1 MNNTPKNSKKFICDK
16 CNFECSNKQDYSRHL
31 STAKHKRLTNEEVS
45 PNVETK
51 TFRCECGKIYKHM
64 STLCN
69 HKKKCI
75 VVQNPS
81 KEENISNQFLKDE
94 IIERLVKELGEERKA
109 ILEKNNEN
117 QEMKSMFL
125 MMIEKYQQAA
135 QEANQQLANTIV
147 KGNQELVK
155 GNQEATKELVN
166 KFIEIA
172 PKMGNNTTN
181 NNNNND
187 NRKITFNYYLENN
200 CKDAETIHDFV
211 DRYSLKCGDYFREN
225 ARAVVERQVSLAVNA
240 HRLFFECLREN
251 PQHMNFVQ
259 TSNVHDGIHYVKE
272 KERIKEN
279 NIMTLYGEAEFR
291 KYTDKFQKKGFE
303 ISSAVYRV
311 LRVIQEETYDHFKRK
326 CRKKPQESDYEGQ
339 YSDYVSEYT
348 RDMEDYTNQYEYST
362 EHNCSLK
369 TSLMDQVFSVIN
381 LFDTTKPAG
390 KKTCKEILEMS
401 RYSTKS
407 QLLC

>member
-1 MNNTPKNSKKFICDK
+1 MKKTPTTSKKFICEK
-16 CNFECSNKQDYSRHL
+16 CNFTCSNKQDYTRHL
-31 STAKHKRLTNEEVS
+31 STAKHKRHHSSSIINNLVCDICN
-45 PNVETK
+45 K
-51 TFRCECGKIYKHM
+51 QYKDR
-64 STLCN
+64 SGLWR

-75 VVQNPS
+75 VVQKPS

-147 KGNQELVK
+147 KGNQET
-155 GNQEATKELVN
+155 TKELVN
-166 KFIEIA
+166 KFIEMA
-172 PKMGNNTTN
+172 PKMGNTT
-181 NNNNND
+181 NNND
-187 NRKITFNYYLENN
+187 NRKITFNYYLTNH
-200 CKDAETIHDFV
+200 CKDAETIHDFI

-225 ARAVVERQVSLAVNA
+225 ARAIVDRQVSLADNA

-279 NIMTLYGEAEFR
+279 DIMTFYGEAEFR

-311 LRVIQEETYDHFKRK
+311 LRVIQEEVYERFHRK
-326 CRKKPQESDYEGQ
+326 CRKQPRESDYEGQ
-339 YSDYVSEYT
+339 YSDYVREYT
-348 RDMEDYTNQYEYST
+348 RDMEDYDRQYENST

-369 TSLMDQVFSVIN
+369 TALMDQVFAVIN

-390 KKTCKEILEMS
+390 KKTCREILEIS
-401 RYSTKS
+401 RSSMKTAM
-407 QLLC
+407 LLD

>member
-1 MNNTPKNSKKFICDK
+1 MDNTFTPIPPYKFSCIKCDF
-16 CNFECSNKQDYSRHL
+16 NCSNKKDFKRHL
-31 STAKHKRLTNEEVS
+31 STVKHKRIMEEDNDL
-45 PNVETK
+45 PQLPPIVEY
-51 TFRCECGKIYKHM
+51 RCECGKSYKYK
-64 STLCN
+64 SGLYN
-69 HKKKCI
+69 HKKKCTHTE
-75 VVQNPS
+75 PAEEEEEETTS
-81 KEENISNQFLKDE
+81 KDPLSEQP
-94 IIERLVKELGEERKA
+94 
-109 ILEKNNEN
+109 
-117 QEMKSMFL
+117 MFL
-125 MMIEKYQQAA
+125 QMIIQYFETLRQSEQEQRKSEQEQRKSEQEQMGNMMKEI
-135 QEANQQLANTIV
+135 
-147 KGNQELVK
+147 VK

-225 ARAVVERQVSLAVNA
+225 ARAIVDRQVSLAVNA

-311 LRVIQEETYDHFKRK
+311 LRVIQEETYDHFKRN

-339 YSDYVSEYT
+339 YSDYVSEYM
-348 RDMEDYTNQYEYST
+348 RDMEDYNNQYEYST

>member
-45 PNVETK
+45 PNVEPK

-64 STLCN
+64 SSLCN
-69 HKKKCI
+69 HKNKCI

-81 KEENISNQFLKDE
+81 REENISNQFLKDE

-109 ILEKNNEN
+109 LMEKN

-125 MMIEKYQQAA
+125 MMIEKYQEAA

-181 NNNNND
+181 NNND

-225 ARAVVERQVSLAVNA
+225 ARAVVDRQVSLAVNA

>member
-45 PNVETK
+45 PNVEAK
-51 TFRCECGKIYKHM
+51 TFRCKCGKIYKHM
-64 STLCN
+64 SSLCN

-81 KEENISNQFLKDE
+81 REENISNQFLKDE

-109 ILEKNNEN
+109 LMEKNNEN

-125 MMIEKYQQAA
+125 MMIEKYQQAS

-155 GNQEATKELVN
+155 GNQETTKELVN
-166 KFIEIA
+166 KFIELA
-172 PKMGNNTTN
+172 PKMGNNTT
-181 NNNNND
+181 NNND
-187 NRKITFNYYLENN
+187 NRKITFNYYLTNH
-200 CKDAETIHDFV
+200 CKDAETIHDFI
-211 DRYSLKCGDYFREN
+211 DRYSLKCGDYFRTN
-225 ARAVVERQVSLAVNA
+225 ARAIVDRQVSLGDNA
-240 HRLFFECLREN
+240 HRIFFECLREN

-272 KERIKEN
+272 KERIREN
-279 NIMTLYGEAEFR
+279 DIVTLYGEAEFR

-311 LRVIQEETYDHFKRK
+311 LRVIQEEVYERFHRK

-348 RDMEDYTNQYEYST
+348 RDMEDYDRQYEHST
-362 EHNCSLK
+362 EYNCDLK
-369 TSLMDQVFSVIN
+369 IALMDQVFSVIN

-390 KKTCKEILEMS
+390 KKTCREILEIS
-401 RYSTKS
+401 RSSMKTAM
-407 QLLC
+407 LLD

>member
-1 MNNTPKNSKKFICDK
+1 M
-16 CNFECSNKQDYSRHL
+16 
-31 STAKHKRLTNEEVS
+31 EEDNDL
-45 PNVETK
+45 PQLPPIVEY
-51 TFRCECGKIYKHM
+51 RCECGKSYKYK
-64 STLCN
+64 SGLCK

-75 VVQNPS
+75 VVQNPPS
-81 KEENISNQFLKDE
+81 EDNISNQFLKDE
-94 IIERLVKELGEERKA
+94 MIERLVKELGDERKA
-109 ILEKNNEN
+109 LIEKNNEN

-147 KGNQELVK
+147 KGNQET
-155 GNQEATKELVN
+155 TKELVN

-181 NNNNND
+181 NND
-187 NRKITFNYYLENN
+187 NRKITFNYYLTNH
-200 CKDAETIHDFV
+200 CKDAETIHDFI

-225 ARAVVERQVSLAVNA
+225 ARAIVDRQVSLADNA

-279 NIMTLYGEAEFR
+279 DIITLYGEAEFR

-311 LRVIQEETYDHFKRK
+311 LRVIQEETYERFKRN

-339 YSDYVSEYT
+339 YSDYVSEYM
-348 RDMEDYTNQYEYST
+348 RDMEDYNNQYEYST

-369 TSLMDQVFSVIN
+369 TALMDQVFSVIN

>member
-1 MNNTPKNSKKFICDK
+1 MKNTTQHTTQRSSNFVKKFICEK
-16 CNFECSNKQDYSRHL
+16 CDYSCSKKGDFNKHL
-31 STAKHKRLTNEEVS
+31 RSKKHNTTNTTAIQQQLSYT
-45 PNVETK
+45 
-51 TFRCECGKIYKHM
+51 CECGKVYNHRA
-64 STLCN
+64 SLYN

-81 KEENISNQFLKDE
+81 KEDNISNQFLKDE
-94 IIERLVKELGEERKA
+94 MIERLVKELGDERKA
-109 ILEKNNEN
+109 LIEKNNEN

-147 KGNQELVK
+147 KGNQET
-155 GNQEATKELVN
+155 TKELVN

-172 PKMGNNTTN
+172 PKMGNNTT
-181 NNNNND
+181 NNNND

-200 CKDAETIHDFV
+200 CKDAETIHDFI

-225 ARAVVERQVSLAVNA
+225 ARAIVDRQVSLAVNA

-279 NIMTLYGEAEFR
+279 DIITLYGEAEFR

-311 LRVIQEETYDHFKRK
+311 LRVIQEETYDRFKRN

-339 YSDYVSEYT
+339 YSDYVSEYM
-348 RDMEDYTNQYEYST
+348 RDVEDYDNQYEHST

-369 TSLMDQVFSVIN
+369 MALMDQVFSVIN

-390 KKTCKEILEMS
+390 KKTCREILDMS
-401 RYSTKS
+401 RYSTKP

>member
-1 MNNTPKNSKKFICDK
+1 MEIRKGAKNAVKYICKK
-16 CNFECSNKQDYSRHL
+16 CNFECSKKSNYEKHIM
-31 STAKHKRLTNEEVS
+31 TAKHKSEKVGNDVSVYQCEACEKQFKTNS
-45 PNVETK
+45 GLWK
-51 TFRCECGKIYKHM
+51 
-64 STLCN
+64 

-181 NNNNND
+181 NNND

-225 ARAVVERQVSLAVNA
+225 ARAVVDRQVSLAVNA

>member
-1 MNNTPKNSKKFICDK
+1 MEIKKGAPNAVKYICKK
-16 CNFECSNKQDYSRHL
+16 CNFECSKKSNYEKHIM
-31 STAKHKRLTNEEVS
+31 TAKHKSEKVGNTVSVYQCEECEKQFKTNS
-45 PNVETK
+45 GLWK
-51 TFRCECGKIYKHM
+51 
-64 STLCN
+64 

-81 KEENISNQFLKDE
+81 MEENTSNQFLKDE

-147 KGNQELVK
+147 KGNQE
-155 GNQEATKELVN
+155 ATKELVN
-166 KFIEIA
+166 KFIEMA

-181 NNNNND
+181 NTD

-200 CKDAETIHDFV
+200 CKDAETIHDFI

-279 NIMTLYGEAEFR
+279 DIITLYGEAEFR

-311 LRVIQEETYDHFKRK
+311 LRVIQEETYERFKRN

-339 YSDYVSEYT
+339 YSDYVSEYM
-348 RDMEDYTNQYEYST
+348 RDMEDYNNQYEHST

-369 TSLMDQVFSVIN
+369 MALMDQVFSVIN

>member
-1 MNNTPKNSKKFICDK
+1 MKNTTQHTTQRSSNFVKKFICEK
-16 CNFECSNKQDYSRHL
+16 CDYSCSKKGDFNKHL
-31 STAKHKRLTNEEVS
+31 RSKKHNTTNTTAIQQQLSYT
-45 PNVETK
+45 
-51 TFRCECGKIYKHM
+51 CECGKVYNHRA
-64 STLCN
+64 SLYN
-69 HKKKCI
+69 HKKKCTHTE
-75 VVQNPS
+75 PAEEEETTTS
-81 KEENISNQFLKDE
+81 KDPLSEQP
-94 IIERLVKELGEERKA
+94 
-109 ILEKNNEN
+109 
-117 QEMKSMFL
+117 MFL
-125 MMIEKYQQAA
+125 QMIIQYFETLRQSEQEQRKSEQEQRKSEQEQMGNMMKEI
-135 QEANQQLANTIV
+135 
-147 KGNQELVK
+147 VK

-339 YSDYVSEYT
+339 YSDYVSEYM
-348 RDMEDYTNQYEYST
+348 RDMEDYNNQYEYST